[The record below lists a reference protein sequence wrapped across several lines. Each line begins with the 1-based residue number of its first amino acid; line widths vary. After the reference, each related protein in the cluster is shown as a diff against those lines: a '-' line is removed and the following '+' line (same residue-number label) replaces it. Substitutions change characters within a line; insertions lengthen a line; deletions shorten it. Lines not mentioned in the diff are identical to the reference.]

1 MESEDVHGCSQ
12 RRRFGGAPGGAFA
25 DGPWPHELGR
35 GQCLG
40 AGPRGRGWSPGQAGG
55 GRGQGGQGGPGGH
68 GGRGGHG
75 ARGGGR
81 PIGAGTGAG
90 RVFGPG
96 ELRLLLLRLIEETPR
111 HGYELIKVL
120 EDRFAGAYAPS
131 PGAIYP
137 NLMLLEELGHV
148 QARSAEGSRRQYEIT
163 PQGRAYL
170 EENADAVRGVLA
182 RLEIAAQAVG
192 GAMPPREVQE
202 AMHTLRRAL
211 MFHRGEWSAAE
222 IERVR
227 SLIEAAAADIVKA
240 G

>member
-1 MESEDVHGCSQ
+1 MHGCSQ
-12 RRRFGGAPGGAFA
+12 RRRFGGAHDGAFA
-25 DGPWPHELGR
+25 DGPWSHEAGH
-35 GQCLG
+35 GQRLG
-40 AGPRGRGWSPGQAGG
+40 AGPRGRGWSRAQAGG
-55 GRGQGGQGGPGGH
+55 GCGQGGRGGPGGH
-68 GGRGGHG
+68 GSRGGHGGHG

-96 ELRLLLLRLIEETPR
+96 ELRLLLLRLIEEAPR

-137 NLMLLEELGHV
+137 NLTLLEELGHV

-192 GAMPPREVQE
+192 GAMPPPEVQE